1 MAYFRFT
8 GRPDAGRVAS
18 GQGGVSSG
26 KIVDGVTGKSIVVCD
41 MLVESG
47 TGSLGTA
54 ADGGGT
60 LLAYFVAGSINLS
73 APIKAPSG
81 ASLYINGSSKMTI
94 TYYLED

>member
-1 MAYFRFT
+1 MGYFRFT
-8 GRPDAGRVAS
+8 GQPDAGRVAS

-26 KIVDGVTGKSIVVCD
+26 KIVDGVAGKSIIICD
-41 MLVESG
+41 MLVETG
-47 TGSLGTA
+47 TGSLGTSA
-54 ADGGGT
+54 NGGN

-73 APIKAPSG
+73 APIKAPEG